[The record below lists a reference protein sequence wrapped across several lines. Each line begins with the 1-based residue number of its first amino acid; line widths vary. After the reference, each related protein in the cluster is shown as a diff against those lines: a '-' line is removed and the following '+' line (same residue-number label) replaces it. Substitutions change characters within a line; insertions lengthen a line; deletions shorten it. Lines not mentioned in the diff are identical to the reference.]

1 MIKFRCFRC
10 TRRLH
15 TSNQNA
21 GKMVRCPSCKELAHV
36 PSTAEEI
43 EAALAAADQQGD
55 EGSMLPQGQRTEGHM
70 GVHRRSVKPHR
81 YGWFR
86 LIAGVYFGLGV
97 VLSLVG
103 GVWFVWQ
110 VWASVSNGVGHR
122 ADVFEHC
129 LWLMGGMIAA
139 LTFFAASQIMFAFR
153 DMVENSW
160 ASREMTLLLRS
171 LACSPR

>member
-1 MIKFRCFRC
+1 M
-10 TRRLH
+10 
-15 TSNQNA
+15 
-21 GKMVRCPSCKELAHV
+21 

-55 EGSMLPQGQRTEGHM
+55 EELMLPQGSWTEGH
-70 GVHRRSVKPHR
+70 RRSARPHR

-86 LIAGVYFGLGV
+86 LIAGVYFGLGL

-110 VWASVSNGVGHR
+110 VWASVSNRVVHR

-129 LWLMGGMIAA
+129 LWLLGGMIAA
-139 LTFFAASQIMFAFR
+139 VTLFAASQVMFAFR

-160 ASREMTLLLRS
+160 ASRETTLLLRS
-171 LACSPR
+171 LACSSR